1 MITVKGEIQYRAL
14 GLAAPSVTASG
25 TWVLVSDT
33 GETYE
38 LYKPSE
44 NLRQE
49 GLKVEIKGNIRS
61 DVMTIAMV
69 GQILEVKEFSICR

>member
-1 MITVKGEIQYRAL
+1 MITVKGEIQYRAI
-14 GLAAPSVTASG
+14 ASG

-69 GQILEVKEFSICR
+69 GQILEVKELNIC